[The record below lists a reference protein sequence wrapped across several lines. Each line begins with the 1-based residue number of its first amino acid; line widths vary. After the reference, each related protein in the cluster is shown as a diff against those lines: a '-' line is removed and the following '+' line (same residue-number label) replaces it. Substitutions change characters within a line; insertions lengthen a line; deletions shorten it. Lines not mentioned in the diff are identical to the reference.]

1 MYADMRYY
9 TLPPALIDGNAKF
22 IVACEWNPDTIMAVK
37 CNLKWNGVDD
47 RAIVLEG
54 DSRV

>member
-22 IVACEWNPDTIMAVK
+22 IVACEWNLDTIMSVK
-37 CNLKWNGVDD
+37 YNLKWNGVDD